1 MAKLDLKNKIEK
13 CYLLYGEDTFS
24 RRSYEDKIKKKV
36 VDEASEMMN
45 VSVFNDV
52 KTTAGQV
59 IEAAETLPFLAD
71 RRFILVK
78 DCGFFSE
85 GKKAESDL
93 LAEYIANAP
102 ESACVVFSEEKAD
115 KRLKLYK
122 AVEKNGVAEAFNGM
136 KDTDLASMIEKKFAK
151 NGIKASKA
159 VCVYM
164 VRSTGGDAELLK
176 AESDKLLAFLN
187 GRNMVTAEDVDA
199 VCSKNSEAKVFDL
212 VDAMIAGKTERA
224 LEIYRNLLM
233 LNESPFMV
241 LSLITRQFRIILKC
255 KSLAESG
262 MGANEIAKKI
272 GTAPF
277 VANGALRQAKS
288 FSYETLKRSLNNCI
302 EADFMIK
309 SGKSEAESGVEMI
322 IASGAL

>member
-13 CYLLYGEDTFS
+13 CYLLCGEDTFS
-24 RRSYEDKIKKKV
+24 RRSYEDRIRKKV
-36 VDEASEMMN
+36 VDEAAEMMN

-59 IEAAETLPFLAD
+59 IEAAETFPFLAD

-93 LAEYIANAP
+93 LAEYIANVP
-102 ESACVVFSEEKAD
+102 DTACIVFSEEKTD

-122 AVEKNGVAEAFNGM
+122 AVEKNGAVEAFNGIN
-136 KDTDLASMIEKKFAK
+136 DTDLATMIEKKFAK
-151 NGIKASKA
+151 NGIKAPKTI
-159 VCVYM
+159 CVYM

-176 AESDKLLAFLN
+176 AESDKLLAYLD
-187 GRNMVTAEDVDA
+187 GRNTVTAEDVDA
-199 VCSKNSEAKVFDL
+199 ICAKNFETKVFDL

-233 LNESPFMV
+233 LNESPLMV

-262 MGANEIAKKI
+262 MGGNDIAKKI
-272 GTAPF
+272 GVKPF
-277 VANGALRQAKS
+277 VANGALRQARS
-288 FSYETLKRSLNNCI
+288 FSYDTLKAALNNCI
-302 EADFMIK
+302 ETDFLIK
-309 SGKSEAESGVEMI
+309 SGKTEAESGVEMI
-322 IASGAL
+322 IAAGAF